1 MYRTATVCNCEI
13 CTLFIYIEYHS
24 HLSGSIIGLISI
36 LQRGQGINLFEDS
49 ERKCSLQ
56 KNLPL
61 MYEKEV
67 FVLGL
72 FLRSRFYFLSVLYFP
87 KVFMI
92 SRGM

>member
-1 MYRTATVCNCEI
+1 MFSA
-13 CTLFIYIEYHS
+13 
-24 HLSGSIIGLISI
+24 
-36 LQRGQGINLFEDS
+36 
-49 ERKCSLQ
+49 

-67 FVLGL
+67 FVPGL